1 MDTALGLANVEVKD
15 GYVLTDAL
23 TPRQFSELTDMDMGV
38 CRLFYKAYAADR
50 KEYVRI
56 INNID
61 VFKVPIIDMF
71 QFLYQYVG
79 DGYLD
84 QGYITLDDDTRSD
97 LDDLNKQ
104 INDAKEQLQSEKY
117 SRMLLNLALPEE
129 GQEIGRAHV

>member
-1 MDTALGLANVEVKD
+1 
-15 GYVLTDAL
+15 
-23 TPRQFSELTDMDMGV
+23 
-38 CRLFYKAYAADR
+38 
-50 KEYVRI
+50 
-56 INNID
+56 
-61 VFKVPIIDMF
+61 MF

-129 GQEIGRAHV
+129 GPGDLALLDTLHEVIGGYYPAGSFLSGGQFHQRL